1 MSFYKFNKNDIFT
14 NTIEAYPEYNFY
26 IYSGSI
32 YLDNTPHLSGA
43 HTDNITGVPKGY
55 ISLYEYNID
64 REESQRIYPFLVKN
78 GKRDCFKSISQE
90 DFFSQYNYDG
100 ELITSSYNMSASITR
115 EYIAVSTTTNMT
127 MSALRSALDHY
138 AYLSPHYQYSSSYG
152 WDKSQQVI
160 NLVSIPS
167 ILYGSSMKKGSVSLK
182 YYVTGTLVGELNDSR
197 LNGELV
203 QVGPEGSTGSGSVA
217 GVVLYNEGFIL
228 LTGSW
233 ELGGGSHT
241 YGYDVTSKPKWVHYA
256 FGANDGNTV
265 AGVEGAAVAV
275 SSSYSLDYSG
285 STHIQTLTMLAH
297 ADYGE
302 LNWTN
307 NPTYISASEG
317 DIQSFSGGGGT
328 GSVQYVEPPLDM
340 VNIVSASFTAQDPTY
355 EKTTYI
361 TKIGLY
367 DENKNL
373 IGIAK
378 VANPVRK
385 TEDRG
390 FIFKLKLD
398 I

>member
-43 HTDNITGVPKGY
+43 YTDNITGVPKGF

-64 REESQRIYPFLVKN
+64 RQESQRIYPFLVKN
-78 GKRDCFKSISQE
+78 GKKDCFKSISQE
-90 DFFSQYNYDG
+90 DFNTQFNYDG

-138 AYLSPHYQYSSSYG
+138 TYLSPHYQFSSSYG
-152 WDKSQQVI
+152 WDKSEQVI
-160 NLVSIPS
+160 NLLSVPS

-182 YYVTGTLVGELNDSR
+182 YYVTGTLVGELNDYR
-197 LNGELV
+197 RNGELV

-217 GVVLYNEGFIL
+217 GVILYNEGFIV

-233 ELGGGSHT
+233 ELGPVT
-241 YGYDVTSKPKWVHYA
+241 YSYDVTSKPKWIHYA

-328 GSVQYVEPPLDM
+328 GSVQYIEPPLDM
-340 VNIVSASFTAQDPTY
+340 VNIVSASFTAQDPAY

>member
-115 EYIAVSTTTNMT
+115 EYISTTATHPT

-160 NLVSIPS
+160 NLISVPS
-167 ILYGSSMKKGSVSLK
+167 ILYGSSIKKGSVSLK
-182 YYVTGTLVGELNDSR
+182 YYLTGTLIGELNDSR
-197 LNGELV
+197 KNGELI
-203 QVGPEGSTGSGSVA
+203 QVGPEGSTGSGSIA

-233 ELGGGSHT
+233 DLGTKNLAYDPGASPPRWLY
-241 YGYDVTSKPKWVHYA
+241 YG
-256 FGANDGNTV
+256 FGANDGNVV
-265 AGVEGAAVAV
+265 AGFEGIFAPV
-275 SSSYSLDYSG
+275 SASYSLDYSG
-285 STHIQTLTMLAH
+285 STHTQTLTMLAH

-340 VNIVSASFTAQDPTY
+340 VNIVSASYTAQDPTY

>member
-14 NTIEAYPEYNFY
+14 NTIETYPEYNFY
-26 IYSGSI
+26 IYSGSV
-32 YLDNTPHLSGA
+32 YLDNTPHVSGA
-43 HTDNITGVPKGY
+43 HTDNYTGVPKGY

-64 REESQRIYPFLVKN
+64 REATQRIYPFLIKN
-78 GKRDCFKSISQE
+78 GKKDCFKTISQE
-90 DFFSQYNYDG
+90 DFNTQYNYDG
-100 ELITSSYNMSASITR
+100 EIITSSYNMSASISR
-115 EYIAVSTTTNMT
+115 EYIASSATTNLT

-138 AYLSPHYQYSSSYG
+138 AYLSPHYQYSSSFG
-152 WDKSQQVI
+152 WDKSQQTI

-167 ILYGSSMKKGSVSLK
+167 ILYGSSIKKGSVALR
-182 YYVTGTLVGELNDSR
+182 YYVTGTLVGELKDTR
-197 LNGELV
+197 RNGELV

-217 GVVLYNEGFIL
+217 GVVMYNEGFVV

-233 ELGGGSHT
+233 ELDNLSFA
-241 YGYDVTSKPKWVHYA
+241 YDATSKSKWIHYG
-256 FGANDGNTV
+256 FGANDGNAV
-265 AGVEGAAVAV
+265 AGVEGAAAPV
-275 SSSYSLDYSG
+275 SASYSLNYSG

-302 LNWTN
+302 LNWSN
-307 NPTYISASEG
+307 NTTFLSSSEAS
-317 DIQSFSGGGGT
+317 IQSFSGAPS
-328 GSVQYVEPPLDM
+328 GSQYIEYPLDL
-340 VNIVSASFTAQDPTY
+340 VNIVSASYIAQDPTY

-367 DENKNL
+367 DENRNL

-385 TEDRG
+385 TEDKG

>member
-14 NTIEAYPEYNFY
+14 NTIETYPEYNFY

-43 HTDNITGVPKGY
+43 HTDNYTGVPKGFV
-55 ISLYEYNID
+55 SLYEYNID
-64 REESQRIYPFLVKN
+64 RQQSQRIYPFLVKN
-78 GKRDCFKSISQE
+78 GKRDCFKTISE
-90 DFFSQYNYDG
+90 ADFFSQYNYDG

-115 EYIAVSTTTNMT
+115 DYIAISAATNMT

-167 ILYGSSMKKGSVSLK
+167 ILYGSSMKKGSVCLK
-182 YYVTGTLVGELNDSR
+182 YYVTGTLIGELKDSR
-197 LNGELV
+197 NNGELI
-203 QVGPEGSTGSGSVA
+203 QVGPQGSTGSGSVA
-217 GVVLYNEGFIL
+217 GVVLYNEGFIV

-233 ELGGGSHT
+233 ELGPAN
-241 YGYDVTSKPKWVHYA
+241 YAYDATSKPKWVHYA

-265 AGVEGAAVAV
+265 AGVEGATSPV

>member
-14 NTIEAYPEYNFY
+14 NTIETYPEYKY
-26 IYSGSI
+26 YVYSGSI
-32 YLDNTPHLSGA
+32 YLDNTPHISGA
-43 HTDNITGVPKGY
+43 HTDNYIGVPKGY

-78 GKRDCFKSISQE
+78 GKRDCFKTISKV
-90 DFFSQYNYDG
+90 DFNSQYNYDG
-100 ELITSSYNMSASITR
+100 EIISSSYNMSASITR

-127 MSALRSALDHY
+127 MSAIRSALDHY

-152 WDKSQQVI
+152 WDKSEQVI
-160 NLVSIPS
+160 NLVSVPS
-167 ILYGSSMKKGSVSLK
+167 ILYGSSIKKGSVSLK
-182 YYVTGTLVGELNDSR
+182 YYLTGTLIGELQDLRN
-197 LNGELV
+197 NGELV
-203 QVGPEGSTGSGSVA
+203 QVGPEGSTGSGSIA
-217 GVVLYNEGFIL
+217 GVVLYNEGFVV

-233 ELGGGSHT
+233 DIGPQTLA
-241 YGYDVTSKPKWVHYA
+241 YDVSSKSKWVHYA
-256 FGANDGNTV
+256 FGANDGNAV
-265 AGVEGAAVAV
+265 AGVEGVTSPV
-275 SSSYSLDYSG
+275 SASFSLDYSG
-285 STHIQTLTMLAH
+285 STHTQTLTMLAH

-302 LNWTN
+302 LNWSN
-307 NPTYISASEG
+307 NPTYLSASEG
-317 DIQSFSGGGGT
+317 DIKSFSGGGGT
-328 GSVQYVEPPLDM
+328 GSVQYVEPTLDL
-340 VNIVSASFTAQDPTY
+340 VNIVSASYTAQDPTY

-367 DENKNL
+367 DENRNL